1 MSLESELAESNKKFL
16 KAVEIAQGVLD
27 CIGPFGEY
35 YESYQRQ
42 LDELCPE
49 KKPTNY
55 LRFYEAQ
62 EE

>member
-1 MSLESELAESNKKFL
+1 MSLETELAESNEKFL
-16 KAVEIAQGVLD
+16 KAVKIAQSILD
-27 CIGPFGEY
+27 GIGPFGEY

-55 LRFYEAQ
+55 LRFYEAK
-62 EE
+62 EG